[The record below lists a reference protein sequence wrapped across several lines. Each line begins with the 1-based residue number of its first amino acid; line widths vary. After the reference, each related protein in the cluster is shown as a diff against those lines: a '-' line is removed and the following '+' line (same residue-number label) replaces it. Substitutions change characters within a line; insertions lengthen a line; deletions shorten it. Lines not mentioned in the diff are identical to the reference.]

1 MRTHGWSG
9 YAPATEEE
17 AIDRILDAS
26 AKAIDEHGP
35 DLSLSDVAR
44 DLGVT
49 RQTVYRYFPST
60 EALLMAT
67 AIRAADGFLGRL
79 EAHLRGETDPATA
92 VVEGMA
98 YAIEMLADDAQ
109 VGVLLNR
116 GSDGAYTAAV
126 TSDTALAFGRMM
138 LERLDVDWAA
148 HGFDG
153 DQLDELSEFTLRA
166 VQSFI
171 VDPGRPVRTGIRL
184 RRYLFKWI
192 YPAIVAVQT
201 SEMSAK

>member
-9 YAPATEEE
+9 YAPATDEE

-26 AKAIDEHGP
+26 AKAIDERGP
-35 DLSLSDVAR
+35 DLSLTDVAR

-67 AIRAADGFLGRL
+67 AIRAADGFLSRL
-79 EAHLRGETDPATA
+79 EAHLRGETDPAKA

-116 GSDGAYTAAV
+116 GRDGANTAAV

-153 DQLDELSEFTLRA
+153 DELDELSEFTLRA

-184 RRYLFKWI
+184 RRYLSKWI